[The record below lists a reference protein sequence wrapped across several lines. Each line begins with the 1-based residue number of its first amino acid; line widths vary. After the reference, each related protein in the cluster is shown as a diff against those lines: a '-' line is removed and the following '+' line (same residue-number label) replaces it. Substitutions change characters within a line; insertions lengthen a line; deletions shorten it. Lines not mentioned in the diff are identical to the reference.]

1 MPPVVPANIPA
12 AAIQAAILA
21 PVRRADLPDIVPG
34 EGAEANGAPVADPRE
49 EARRV
54 VQAEKVKVLR
64 HQELLLERREQEEI
78 RCDPELDYSFLQI
91 CRQGTPNLT
100 KIDNILITHSSQ
112 DRGSAR
118 TSSPPA
124 HTVVQSLQDLRSA

>member
-1 MPPVVPANIPA
+1 MPVNIPT
-12 AAIQAAILA
+12 IQGPNLA
-21 PVRRADLPDIVPG
+21 LVRRADLPDIVPG
-34 EGAEANGAPVADPRE
+34 AGAEADGAPVAAPRE

-54 VQAEKVKVLR
+54 VEAEKVKVLR

-78 RCDPELDYSFLQI
+78 RYDPELDYSFLQI

-100 KIDNILITHSSQ
+100 KTNNLLTNLTQ
-112 DRGSAR
+112 GRGSAR

-124 HTVVQSLQDLRSA
+124 PTQSFK